1 METSGWTGGIYR
13 ICDWISKLAYINL
26 LWMFFTLAG
35 LILFGIAPSTVAL
48 FTIIRKWM
56 MGEHNISIFSSF
68 WNVYKREFKKANILM
83 GTLLVVLAFMYIDLV
98 LIQAMQGLLHFVF
111 LTCFVIMSMILLVIF
126 LYIFPVY
133 VHFEGSILHYYKS
146 SILLGT
152 SFPLRTF
159 MMVLAVG
166 TGLFISLLFPGVAV
180 LFLGSGIAFALTYF
194 SYSIFPKM
202 SPSVDV

>member
-13 ICDWISKLAYINL
+13 ICDWISKLAYVNL

-68 WNVYKREFKKANILM
+68 WDVYKREFKKANILL
-83 GTLLVVLAFMYIDLV
+83 GSLLVVIAFMYIDLV
-98 LIQAMQGLLHFVF
+98 LIQAMQGLLHYIF
-111 LTCFVIMSMILLVIF
+111 LTCFVIMSIILTIIF

-166 TGLFISLLFPGVAV
+166 TGLFISLLFPGVAF

-202 SPSVDV
+202 SPGVDV

>member
-1 METSGWTGGIYR
+1 METTGWTGGIYR
-13 ICDWISKLAYINL
+13 ICDWISKLAYVNL
-26 LWMFFTLAG
+26 LWIFFTLAG

-68 WNVYKREFKKANILM
+68 WNVYKREFKKANILL
-83 GTLLVVLAFMYIDLV
+83 GSLLVVLAFMYIDLV
-98 LIQAMQGLLHFVF
+98 LIQAMQGLLHYIF
-111 LTCFVIMSMILLVIF
+111 LTCFVIMSIILTIIF

-166 TGLFISLLFPGVAV
+166 TGLFISLLFPGVAL

-202 SPSVDV
+202 SPGVDV